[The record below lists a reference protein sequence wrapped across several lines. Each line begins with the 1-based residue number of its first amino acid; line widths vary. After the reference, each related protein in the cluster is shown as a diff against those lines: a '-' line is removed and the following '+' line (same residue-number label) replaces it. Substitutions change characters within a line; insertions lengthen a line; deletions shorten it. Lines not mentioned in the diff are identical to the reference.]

1 MTNAQALL
9 IAAAI
14 VCAGG
19 AIAMGLGATAPIG
32 APRDPLPGLIVLL
45 AGVVT
50 GIVALAKMGKGG
62 GSDK

>member
-19 AIAMGLGATAPIG
+19 AIAMGLGVTTPPGTA
-32 APRDPLPGLIVLL
+32 REPLPGLIVLL

-50 GIVALAKMGKGG
+50 GIVAMAKMGKGG
-62 GSDK
+62 GA